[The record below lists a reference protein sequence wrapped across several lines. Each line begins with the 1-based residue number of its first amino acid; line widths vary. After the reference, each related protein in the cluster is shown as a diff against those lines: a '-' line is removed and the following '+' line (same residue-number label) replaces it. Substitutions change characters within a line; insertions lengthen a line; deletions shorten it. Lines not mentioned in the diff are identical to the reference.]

1 MIAAL
6 RLVRWQ
12 PTFGWCQPGG
22 NLWNILDSSSDSQ
35 FSSGCRT
42 SSTQNGVKWR
52 SAEKFTQGDLL
63 QLRLGLKPGV
73 GQLTDWIRSVA
84 LLVVSIHV
92 LGIGSRESFHP
103 KWHVF
108 HASKRSLPGHLDERE
123 STTERD
129 LVVRVRTD
137 LKAGEWFT
145 NGDRVIF
152 FVGEIDNNFSS
163 SSLFPFSSGLLPFN
177 STISVDAQWTFKDWT
192 TLSGAWEPGWSADL
206 LARWDM
212 KKCTPLWREAHFQV
226 KMDKTL
232 EERTTFGS
240 WDVEKVHAVVAR
252 STFWSQNAQNTPWS
266 DHFWKL
272 RCRKSARRCGAK
284 HILKSKC
291 TKHYMFAPLLEV
303 PMSKKRTPLW
313 REAHFEVKM
322 HKTHHVRTTFG
333 GSDVEKVSKKCT
345 PLWREAHFEVKSVKN
360 WGFWAFFDVKMSKK

>member
-108 HASKRSLPGHLDERE
+108 HAWTILEPDWKKVYRLDTCKVQVNYIVWVFAVC
-123 STTERD
+123 SFHGD
-129 LVVRVRTD
+129 IYIYIMYVV
-137 LKAGEWFT
+137 
-145 NGDRVIF
+145 
-152 FVGEIDNNFSS
+152 
-163 SSLFPFSSGLLPFN
+163 
-177 STISVDAQWTFKDWT
+177 
-192 TLSGAWEPGWSADL
+192 
-206 LARWDM
+206 
-212 KKCTPLWREAHFQV
+212 
-226 KMDKTL
+226 
-232 EERTTFGS
+232 
-240 WDVEKVHAVVAR
+240 
-252 STFWSQNAQNTPWS
+252 
-266 DHFWKL
+266 
-272 RCRKSARRCGAK
+272 
-284 HILKSKC
+284 
-291 TKHYMFAPLLEV
+291 
-303 PMSKKRTPLW
+303 
-313 REAHFEVKM
+313 
-322 HKTHHVRTTFG
+322 
-333 GSDVEKVSKKCT
+333 
-345 PLWREAHFEVKSVKN
+345 
-360 WGFWAFFDVKMSKK
+360 